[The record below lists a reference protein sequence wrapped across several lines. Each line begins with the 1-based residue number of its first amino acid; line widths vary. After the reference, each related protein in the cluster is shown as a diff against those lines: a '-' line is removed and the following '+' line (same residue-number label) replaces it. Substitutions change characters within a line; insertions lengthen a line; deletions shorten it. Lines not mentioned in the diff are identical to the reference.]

1 MTTLSQIR
9 EATNIA
15 LGANISVKSR
25 ARNIVYARIIY
36 AAIARKR
43 VSTSLFE
50 IGQEVNKDHSLIVHY
65 LKVFP
70 DLKKYADFNEMY
82 GKVISELNKS
92 HTSSQDK
99 VTCNN
104 VSVGCVCFFPTFP
117 TS

>member
-9 EATNIA
+9 EATNTA
-15 LGANISVKSR
+15 LGANIRLKSR

-43 VSTSLFE
+43 VSNSLYE

-70 DLKKYADFNEMY
+70 DLKKYRDFNEMY
-82 GKVISELNKS
+82 CKVIRELNKS

-104 VSVGCVCFFPTFP
+104 ISVDRISFFPTFP